1 MANGNQDRKKKSILV
16 LCILCIIGTA
26 APVVLAQGDSIVG
39 VVMAVK
45 GNLVHTYQEYG
56 EAVEEPLEPGPI
68 YSSQVKSVPKAAGGL
83 ISSSGPVTSLVRYS
97 RFPMTFQSESLSPMS
112 EEEAALLLRSIGGKA
127 LRGKGAG
134 SRASDMTS
142 EPMDWAVA
150 SLRPEDLFEWSTG
163 LETIEK
169 GWIDAGFA
177 LLLSEEKSTKEN
189 LSLNPLYFKLLPELD
204 IDQIEYTV
212 YDPDLTILEEGT
224 FLRQGSDW
232 SLRFDTFPLK
242 TTTIYDVQCLI
253 TFGDGTSGEWNFQF
267 RVFGKREKQYI
278 EDKAREQ
285 IEPGSSLFMKGM
297 TRAAMYQKYGMKL
310 TAYQIMKDLG
320 VSLDGLLE

>member
-1 MANGNQDRKKKSILV
+1 MTIGNQGRKKKSILV

-56 EAVEEPLEPGPI
+56 EAVKEPLEPGA
-68 YSSQVKSVPKAAGGL
+68 YLFESSEV
-83 ISSSGPVTSLVRYS
+83 SSESGRGSYFQLGSSNDLVRYS
-97 RFPMTFQSESLSPMS
+97 RFPMTFQNESLSPMS
-112 EEEAALLLRSIGGKA
+112 EEKAALLLRSIGGKA

-134 SRASDMTS
+134 GRASDMAS

-177 LLLSEEKSTKEN
+177 LVLSEEKSTKEN
-189 LSLNPLYFKLLPELD
+189 LSLNPLYFKLLPEVD

-212 YDPDLTILEEGT
+212 YDPDLTIVEEGA
-224 FLRQGSDW
+224 FARQGSDW
-232 SLRFDTFPLK
+232 SLRFDTFSLK

-253 TFGDGTSGEWNFQF
+253 TFEDGTSGEWNFQF
-267 RVFGKREKQYI
+267 RVFGEREKEYI
-278 EDKAREQ
+278 EDKAQQQ
-285 IEPGSSLFMKGM
+285 IEPGSSPFMKGM